1 MLLLKPAKIERV
13 WVNPEVFMLRGM
25 LSENMIDKIKNAAS
39 PMVSLFILQRG
50 RGADELSMRGIL
62 KS

>member
-39 PMVSLFILQRG
+39 PMVSNDHFAEG
-50 RGADELSMRGIL
+50 EGVSP
-62 KS
+62 